1 MKKVALTMSQDE
13 KDFYLRRRYIDYLSN
28 NCRGVV
34 PIILPPTNDA
44 STIREYAQ
52 MADGLILTGGGDID
66 PQIYGEQKEKA
77 CVEIHRV
84 RDEFEIS
91 LTNEMLLLDKPIL
104 GICRGMQVINVT
116 LGGTLWQDFDV
127 VVHAH
132 ICAKTPIHDIRLSD
146 KMRDIIGCDT
156 ILTNS
161 YHHQS
166 VKSLGMGLTAVA
178 FSADGHIEAVYGED
192 YPFLCGIQWHPE
204 MERDEY
210 SMKIIRAFW
219 DAL

>member
-77 CVEIHRV
+77 CGEIHRL

-104 GICRGMQVINVT
+104 GICRGIQVINVT
-116 LGGTLWQDFDV
+116 LGGTLWQDIDV

-132 ICAKTPIHDIRLSD
+132 ICAGKPIHDVLLSGQ
-146 KMRDIIGCDT
+146 MRDIIGHDS
-156 ILTNS
+156 IVTNS
-161 YHHQS
+161 YHHQAIRT
-166 VKSLGMGLTAVA
+166 LGTELTAVA
-178 FSADGHIEAVYGED
+178 FSADGHIEAVWGVGHS
-192 YPFLCGIQWHPE
+192 FLCGVQWHPE
-204 MERDEY
+204 MEGDEVAVKLIKKLRE
-210 SMKIIRAFW
+210 S
-219 DAL
+219 L